1 MRGKDK
7 LQMNVSAEVFI
18 NRLKNGHFKWHQ
30 AHAQKKVVIVM
41 QTKANTHKREMNKLQ
56 EKVTRKWD

>member
-1 MRGKDK
+1 
-7 LQMNVSAEVFI
+7 MNVSAEVFI